1 MNEDKKLTTE
11 QAERLLKAIFSAE
24 DELTEGEPGMDI
36 EEPNENWPE
45 TFVDKIGYAE
55 HVAVAVLEDLSPAI
69 RRLSRLH
76 RLLIVGEKGGEQ
88 SLPDVITHN
97 EARMALQ
104 YLLRVERDIKEIA
117 QMVMEVHMAT
127 RPEGE

>member
-1 MNEDKKLTTE
+1 MNKKLTTE
-11 QAERLLKAIFSAE
+11 QAKRLLKAIF
-24 DELTEGEPGMDI
+24 DENEPAMD
-36 EEPNENWPE
+36 EPDDDFPSTIQE
-45 TFVDKIGYAE
+45 KIGYAE
-55 HVAVAVLEDLSPAI
+55 HVAVAVLENLSPAI

-117 QMVMEVHMAT
+117 QMVMKVHMAT

>member
-1 MNEDKKLTTE
+1 MKEDKKLTTE
-11 QAERLLKAIFSAE
+11 QAERLLKAIF
-24 DELTEGEPGMDI
+24 DESEQDE
-36 EEPNENWPE
+36 NELDDNYPDTIRE
-45 TFVDKIGYAE
+45 KIGYAE

-88 SLPDVITHN
+88 GLPDIITHN

-127 RPEGE
+127 RPERE